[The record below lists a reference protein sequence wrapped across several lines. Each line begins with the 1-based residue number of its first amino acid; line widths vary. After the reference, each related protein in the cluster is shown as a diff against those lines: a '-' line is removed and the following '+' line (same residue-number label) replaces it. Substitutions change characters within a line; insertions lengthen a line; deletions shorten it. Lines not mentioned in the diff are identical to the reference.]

1 MKRLLIALAILAVFA
16 LGFTVGASTAI
27 RTAEYWSDG
36 EGVYVSQFMNTV
48 GRRKTEND
56 RENQIHRGYHRA
68 GGVLQV

>member
-36 EGVYVSQFMNTV
+36 EGVYEIGYFGGLEVHSYEWE
-48 GRRKTEND
+48 EN
-56 RENQIHRGYHRA
+56 
-68 GGVLQV
+68 

>member
-36 EGVYVSQFMNTV
+36 EGVYEIGYFGGLT
-48 GRRKTEND
+48 
-56 RENQIHRGYHRA
+56 IHEYSWEED
-68 GGVLQV
+68 